1 MDLLPFLD
9 EGSFVAADDPPRH
22 ENPLAFPGYEELLS
36 GAVAKSGYDES
47 VVSGAARLSDHDVEV
62 AGFAFGFLG
71 GSMGEDSGERLSA
84 AMERAAAR
92 GAPFILRTSTGG
104 ARMQEGMR
112 SLVQMPKVVVARRA
126 LASAAVPFVAV
137 LGHPTTGGVLASLGA
152 LADVTVAEAD
162 ATIGFAGPRVA
173 ASFTGEQ
180 LPAGSH
186 TSGAALAAGLVDEVV
201 PSSDVRTYL
210 TELLAVLTP
219 PQPRPGAPLTEPT
232 QEEVDAWHAVDR
244 ARAAER
250 ISGPELVT
258 SMSES
263 FVELRGD
270 RAGRDDP
277 AFVCGLARVR
287 GRPLVAIA
295 MDREQSPGPH
305 AYRKAQRCIALAER
319 LRLPVVT
326 LIDTRGAD
334 PSAASEREGIAWA
347 IASTFDALLGCRTP
361 VVSVVTGEGG
371 SGGALALA
379 TGDRLIAF
387 SDSIFSVIGPEG
399 AAAILWRDAS
409 RADEA
414 ARLLRLTA
422 LDLSNLGI
430 ADRLLSGPPAP
441 DALADAVVTELD
453 AVGAQPDM
461 AARHS
466 RWRDK

>member
-9 EGSFVAADDPPRH
+9 EGSFAAADEAPRH
-22 ENPLAFPGYEELLS
+22 DDPLAFPDYDALLR
-36 GAVAKSGYDES
+36 AARAKSGRDES
-47 VVSGAARLSDHDVEV
+47 VVSGSARVGNHDVEI
-62 AGFAFGFLG
+62 AAFAFGFLG
-71 GSMGEDSGERLSA
+71 GSMGEDAGERLA
-84 AMERAAAR
+84 LAMERAADR
-92 GAPFILRTSTGG
+92 GVPFILRTATGG

-112 SLVQMPKVVVARRA
+112 SLIQMPKLVVARRS
-126 LASAAVPFVAV
+126 LASAGVPFVAV
-137 LGHPTTGGVLASLGA
+137 LGHPSTGGVLASLGA

-173 ASFTGEQ
+173 AAFTGEP

-186 TSGAALAAGLVDEVV
+186 TAGSALAAGLVDEVV

-210 TELLAVLTP
+210 TELLTVLAP
-219 PQPRPGAPLTEPT
+219 PQPRPGTTSGEATH
-232 QEEVDAWHAVDR
+232 EEVDAWHAVER

-250 ISGPELVT
+250 VTAPELLT

-270 RAGRDDP
+270 RAGHDDP
-277 AFVCGLARVR
+277 SFMCGLARVR

-295 MDREQSPGPH
+295 MDREQAPGAH

-334 PSAASEREGIAWA
+334 PSAPSEREGIAWA

-399 AAAILWRDAS
+399 AATILWRDAS
-409 RADEA
+409 RADDA

-422 LDLSNLGI
+422 VDLVNMGI
-430 ADRLLSGPPAP
+430 ADRLISGPPAP
-441 DALADAVVTELD
+441 DALADAVVTELEL
-453 AVGAQPDM
+453 VGAEPDM